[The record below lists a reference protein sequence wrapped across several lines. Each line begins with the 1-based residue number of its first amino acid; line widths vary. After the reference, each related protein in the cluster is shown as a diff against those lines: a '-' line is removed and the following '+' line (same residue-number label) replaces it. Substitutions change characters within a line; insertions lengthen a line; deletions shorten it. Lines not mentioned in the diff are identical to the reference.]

1 MMILLSSSRS
11 VPAKSSSDCCHPSK
25 RKIAVNECRRK
36 SGVSYSV
43 SLVVSSPSEGMKNPE
58 EQNLGELYTLR
69 NWRSTTIQY
78 VRLMYSDALC
88 KKTKSCMISR
98 LGVRT
103 VSSSPSFKRSH
114 FSTATAAQR
123 KGTALRRC
131 IVHGSGLDP
140 SPPEQRPK

>member
-11 VPAKSSSDCCHPSK
+11 VPAKSLSDCCHPSN
-25 RKIAVNECRRK
+25 RKIAVNKCRRK

-43 SLVVSSPSEGMKNPE
+43 SLVVSSPSESMKNPE

-69 NWRSTTIQY
+69 NRRSTTNEN

-88 KKTKSCMISR
+88 KKTKPCMSSG

-114 FSTATAAQR
+114 FSTAMAAQR
-123 KGTALRRC
+123 KGTAIRRR

-140 SPPEQRPK
+140 TPLEQSPK